1 MKKIIFLFWLC
12 FLGACAKAIEVN
24 SEKAAPPAPAATK
37 AMSPSLNKAKIERQ
51 ENVVEVHQEFQ
62 IQNGK
67 NEWQSSIHSLE
78 INDISFVR
86 MSAFS
91 LDKGSDYRL
100 HFRIYEEE
108 KWGEWTVLPE
118 SREQANPNR
127 KVFDGLNLFQDIDKI
142 QFKSNQAT
150 QSPVVFRLFI
160 AKNQN

>member
-12 FLGACAKAIEVN
+12 FLGACAKSIEVN
-24 SEKAAPPAPAATK
+24 NEKAAPPTSAATR
-37 AMSPSLNKAKIERQ
+37 AISPPLNKAKIVQQ

-67 NEWQSSIHSLE
+67 NEWQSTIHALQLE
-78 INDISFVR
+78 EISFVR

-91 LDKGSDYRL
+91 LDKESDYQL
-100 HFRIYEEE
+100 HFRIYEED
-108 KWGEWTVLPE
+108 KWGEWTILPE
-118 SREQANPNR
+118 SREQPNPNR

-142 QFKSNQAT
+142 QFKSSQAT